1 MWTTGLR
8 GGRGGGLSPSNAAVS
23 SSKGSAYSSDSSL
36 YSSSEYEAKLSSET
50 RRGRGAEEQE
60 RDRSLGAAEAGRRDA
75 EEAADTAEEEV
86 QLLAVRDTGR
96 R

>member
-8 GGRGGGLSPSNAAVS
+8 GGRGGGLSPSNAAAS

-60 RDRSLGAAEAGRRDA
+60 RDRSLGAEAGRRDA
-75 EEAADTAEEEV
+75 EEAADTAEEVV